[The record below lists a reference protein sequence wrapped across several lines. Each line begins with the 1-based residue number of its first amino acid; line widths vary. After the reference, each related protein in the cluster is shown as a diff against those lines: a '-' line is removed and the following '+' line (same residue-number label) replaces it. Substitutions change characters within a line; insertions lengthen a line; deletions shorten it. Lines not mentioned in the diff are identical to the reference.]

1 MVRSKLLIQHFEFK
15 YSVVRVKVGR
25 KIISDPRFRLG
36 GEETCEY
43 LREGRLSWLSIH
55 LSIYREEWTFAR
67 RYFLSST
74 LFLSSSPLL
83 FPSLRITEIGLYRA
97 DCREF
102 DLSRKK
108 RPTFSLRSSSLERS
122 FHNRAHNFPSIKS
135 DRFRPRFWNEAGN
148 FVSFSSQIEAS
159 IPPPT
164 IVGSFI
170 E

>member
-1 MVRSKLLIQHFEFK
+1 M
-15 YSVVRVKVGR
+15 VRVKVGR

-43 LREGRLSWLSIH
+43 LRRAAIVAIYPSIVKNGH
-55 LSIYREEWTFAR
+55 LPANVSY
-67 RYFLSST
+67 LQ
-74 LFLSSSPLL
+74 LSSSPLL

-108 RPTFSLRSSSLERS
+108 RPTFPLRSSSLERS

>member
-1 MVRSKLLIQHFEFK
+1 M
-15 YSVVRVKVGR
+15 RVKVGR

-36 GEETCEY
+36 GKARRRVNIY
-43 LREGRLSWLSIH
+43 AKGGYRGY
-55 LSIYREEWTFAR
+55 LSIY
-67 RYFLSST
+67 LSIVKNGHLPADVSY
-74 LFLSSSPLL
+74 LQLSSSPLL

-108 RPTFSLRSSSLERS
+108 RPTFPLRSSSLERS